1 VTNSAPSPT
10 PPGTPTVPVAATPG
24 SSRGL
29 PLALRLALILSGVT
43 LVTLLVAG
51 AVVNRVVSRSF
62 DDVVAA
68 QQTEQV
74 QAAADALG
82 EILRQGG
89 NLREA
94 RAVLE
99 RLSRSLGVP
108 VVLLGPD
115 GNEIGQFGPPSL
127 PVDLDDQSHEIEAEV
142 TVGEEHVATITAV
155 VPVQPSG
162 DRPFL
167 RVFNTVL
174 LVGGLAAVCVI
185 AGLSVLIARRQTK
198 PLHDV
203 AVAAGRLEAGDLG
216 ARATGG
222 GDRESRELAG
232 AFNSMASRVE
242 RSEMLRRRAAT
253 DMAHDLATPA
263 TVLESQLQAMID
275 GVVPKNAANLEAA
288 RASASALGSVIVQMG
303 ELASAE
309 AAPLQ
314 ARPERVEMA
323 ALLAEAA
330 AALEGLYRE
339 KSVTLEVD
347 AGEPGLAAWA
357 DAAHL
362 GRALRNVMTNA
373 AQHTPAGQAVR
384 VSAVPAARSAGE
396 QVQIRVIDHGTG
408 IPEEDLPHVFERFYR
423 SDPARTAGSGAGI
436 GLTIARE
443 LLAPSGG
450 VISVEQTGPDGTT
463 MLLALPR
470 RTEE

>member
-1 VTNSAPSPT
+1 M
-10 PPGTPTVPVAATPG
+10 
-24 SSRGL
+24 

-62 DDVVAA
+62 EEVVTS
-68 QQTEQV
+68 QQTDQV
-74 QAAADALG
+74 NAAADALS

-89 NLREA
+89 NLRDA

-99 RLSRSLGVP
+99 RLSHSLDAP
-108 VVLLGPD
+108 VVLLGPN
-115 GNEIGQFGPPSL
+115 GNEIAHFGPPQ
-127 PVDLDDQSHEIEAEV
+127 PPTDLDDLSHGLEAAV
-142 TVGEEHVATITAV
+142 FVGDQQVATIRAEVPDQPTA
-155 VPVQPSG
+155 S
-162 DRPFL
+162 PFL
-167 RVFNTVL
+167 RVFNGVL
-174 LVGGLAAVCVI
+174 VVGGLTAVAVI
-185 AGLSVLIARRQTK
+185 AVLAVFIARRQTR

-203 AVAAGRLEAGDLG
+203 ALAAGRLEAGDLT

-232 AFNSMASRVE
+232 AFNAMASRVE
-242 RSEMLRRRAAT
+242 RSEMLRRRAAS

-275 GVVPKNAANLEAA
+275 GVVPTNPASLEAA
-288 RASASALGSVIVQMG
+288 RAASSALGSVIVQMG

-314 ARPERVEMA
+314 ARPERVEMG

-330 AALEGLYRE
+330 AALDGLYRE

-347 AGEPGLAAWA
+347 PGEPGLAAWA
-357 DAAHL
+357 DLAHL

-373 AQHTPAGQAVR
+373 AQHTAPGASVR
-384 VSAVPAARSAGE
+384 VTATPAGE

-408 IPEEDLPHVFERFYR
+408 IPPDDLPHIFERFYR

-450 VISVEQTGPDGTT
+450 VISVEHTGPDGTT